1 MNQVLYPN
9 VWGKSALFSYSGL
22 EGECTMFGAMVGQLM
37 QDQLG
42 MRLDKTVELYILPR
56 TSRLRHIVVASDL
69 IEGVLYSR
77 VSQGPATTTVTCEM
91 HTELFYEN
99 PYAILALNQNTFVG
113 YGPKALSFPVCR
125 SDFAEELPAEGGK
138 LFRMGD
144 RFYAYF
150 TRERGE
156 MEYVFS
162 VARADTAEKAIAD
175 AKAGLEAD
183 VPAIAQ
189 ARRAYFEKVPV
200 VDGLTEVQQR
210 TLAKA
215 FSIMKGQV
223 NSPEGVLTCRYTT
236 PDRIPHQK
244 MWLWDSAFHSIGNI
258 YLDPELAHETLYA
271 VLLGQ
276 REDGMIFHSMD
287 PSGGKIDRTQ
297 PPILAWAYWKLY
309 KKTGRIEWVEEAFPI
324 LEGYL
329 DWNFKNRDQNQNLLL
344 EWFTDP
350 EQPTCRCGESGMDN
364 TPRFDTDAVLE
375 AIDFSCFMAN
385 EMRCMSAMARLLNKP
400 EAAAKYAD
408 LYQRMGDKINDCLY
422 DEQDGRYYDR
432 ELETGKFS
440 RIPTVSSFLPLF
452 AGICPPDRAKKLAA
466 DLMNP
471 ATFGLKHMVPTVAAD
486 HKDFSID
493 YWRGTTWICYNYL
506 IEQGCREN
514 GFTELADRIV
524 DATVDMVSH
533 WYGRAGCIFEV
544 YDPKGVLCPTE
555 LDRKGPSP
563 NPTYINSKLQIVQD
577 FGWSSTLYTA
587 MIMERKERNK

>member
-1 MNQVLYPN
+1 MSQVLYPN
-9 VWGKSALFSYSGL
+9 VWGKGALFSYSGL
-22 EGECTMFGAMVGQLM
+22 EGECTMYGTMVGQLM

-42 MRLDKTVELYILPR
+42 MRLDKAIELYILPR

-69 IEGVLYSR
+69 IEGVLYTR
-77 VSQGPATTTVTCEM
+77 VAPGEVEDPIQMLDGI
-91 HTELFYEN
+91 FKEN
-99 PYAILALNQNTFVG
+99 PYAILAFNQNTIVG
-113 YGPKALSFPVCR
+113 YCPKSVSSPRCR
-125 SDFAEELPAEGGK
+125 SDFAEELPAEEGK
-138 LFRMGD
+138 LFQMGN
-144 RFYAYF
+144 RFYAWVTAEGETEYTF
-150 TRERGE
+150 SIARGE
-156 MEYVFS
+156 
-162 VARADTAEKAIAD
+162 TAEKATAD
-175 AKAGLEAD
+175 AKAGLLAD
-183 VPAIAQ
+183 IRAIADR
-189 ARRAYFEKVPV
+189 RRAYFDKVPV

-276 REDGMIFHSMD
+276 REDGMIFHSMG
-287 PSGGKIDRTQ
+287 PEGGSIDRTQ

-309 KKTGRIEWVEEAFPI
+309 KKTGRVDWVEEAFPI

-350 EQPTCRCGESGMDN
+350 QQPTCRCGESGMDN

-385 EMRCMSAMARLLNKP
+385 EMRCMSAMAKLLNKP

-408 LYQRMGDKINDCLY
+408 LYQKMGDKINDHLY
-422 DEQDGRYYDR
+422 DTQDNRYYDR
-432 ELETGKFS
+432 ELESGEFS

-452 AGICPPDRAKKLAA
+452 AGICPPERAGKLAA
-466 DLMNP
+466 DLRNP
-471 ATFGLKHMVPTVAAD
+471 ATFALKHMVPTVAAD

-506 IEQGCREN
+506 IEQGCRDN
-514 GFTELADRIV
+514 GLTDIADRIV

-555 LDRKGPSP
+555 LHRKGHAPD
-563 NPTYINSKLQIVQD
+563 PTYINSKLQIVQD

-587 MIMERKERNK
+587 MVMERAERNKK

>member
-1 MNQVLYPN
+1 MNQTRYPN
-9 VWGKSALFSYSGL
+9 VWGRGALFSYSGL
-22 EGECTMFGAMVGQLM
+22 EGECTMFGTMVGQLM

-42 MRLDKTVELYILPR
+42 MRLDKTMEVYILPR
-56 TSRLRHIVVASDL
+56 TSRCVTTVVASDL
-69 IEGVLYSR
+69 IEGKLYCRDCLRPGSP
-77 VSQGPATTTVTCEM
+77 SILMTGTT
-91 HTELFYEN
+91 FYEN
-99 PYAILALNQNTFVG
+99 PFSFLALNQNTLVG
-113 YGPKALSFPVCR
+113 FGPKALSSPFCR
-125 SDFAEELPAEGGK
+125 SDFAQELPCEDGK
-138 LFRMGD
+138 LFQRD
-144 RFYAYF
+144 HNFYAFCVAEDEVNF
-150 TRERGE
+150 T
-156 MEYVFS
+156 FS
-162 VARADTAEKAIAD
+162 IARAASAEKAIAD
-175 AKAGLEAD
+175 AKAGLLAD
-183 VPAIAQ
+183 IPAIAEQ
-189 ARRAYFEKVPV
+189 RRAYFEKVPV
-200 VDGLTEVQQR
+200 VEGLTDVQQR
-210 TLAKA
+210 TMAKA

-236 PDRIPHQK
+236 PDRIPHTK
-244 MWLWDSAFHSIGNI
+244 MWLWDSAFHSIGNV

-276 REDGMIFHSMD
+276 REDGMIFHSME
-287 PSGGKIDRTQ
+287 PTGGKIDRTQ

-309 KKTGRIEWVEEAFPI
+309 KKTGRLDWVEEAFPI

-329 DWNFKNRDQNQNLLL
+329 DWNFKNRDRNQNLLL

-350 EQPTCRCGESGMDN
+350 EQPDCRCGESGMDN
-364 TPRFDTDAVLE
+364 TPRFDTDAILE

-385 EMRCMSAMARLLNKP
+385 EMRCMSAMAKALGKP

-408 LYQRMGDKINDCLY
+408 LYQKMGDKINDCLY
-422 DEQDGRYYDR
+422 DEKDGRYYDR
-432 ELETGKFS
+432 ELETGVFS

-452 AGICPPDRAKKLAA
+452 AGICPPDRAQKLAA
-466 DLMNP
+466 DLRNP
-471 ATFGLKHMVPTVAAD
+471 ETFGLPHMVPTVAKNHEA
-486 HKDFSID
+486 FSID

-514 GFTELADRIV
+514 GFTDIADRIV

-577 FGWSSTLYTA
+577 FGWSSTLYVA
-587 MIMERKERNK
+587 MIMERNERNKK